1 MMILQ
6 ALLLLLGALMLIPVM
21 VFCVQV
27 AFALPRMKPRAPLQL
42 PAARP
47 AVGVLVPAHN
57 EAGGIT
63 ATLNSILPQLHAGD
77 RLLVVADNCTDDTAG
92 IAWAAGAKVIQRKD
106 AECRGKGYALDYG
119 VRYFEN
125 HPPEVLI
132 IIDADCHVEAGA
144 IDTLASDCILYNR
157 PVQALYLMHAGM
169 KATLKTKVAEF
180 AWTTKNWAR
189 PLGYHR
195 MGLPCQL
202 MGTGMAFPWQMIRQA
217 ELASGHI
224 VEDLK
229 LGLDLAAL
237 GHAPRFCQQAL
248 VSSVFPMN
256 SEGEQSQ
263 RKRWEH
269 GHLGMIFRQ
278 APRQLLTSIRTG
290 NGPLLALVLDMC
302 VPPLALLTM
311 LSGVLG
317 ALACIGWWLSG
328 ESMPWVLAVVP
339 FGLLVFA
346 VLSAWARFGRTIL
359 SFCQLAYAPVYAL
372 AKLPLYL
379 KFLVQRQVEWV
390 RSQRDHS

>member
-6 ALLLLLGALMLIPVM
+6 TLLLFLGALTLIPVL
-21 VFCVQV
+21 VFCMQV

-42 PAARP
+42 PATRP

-63 ATLNSILPQLHAGD
+63 ATLNSILPQLRAGD

-92 IAWAAGAKVIQRKD
+92 IAWAAGAEVIQRED
-106 AECRGKGYALDYG
+106 AERRGKGYALDYG

-125 HPPEVLI
+125 YPPEVLI
-132 IIDADCHVEAGA
+132 VVDADCHVEAGA
-144 IDTLASDCILYNR
+144 IDMLASHCISHSR

-180 AWTTKNWAR
+180 AWATKNWAR

-202 MGTGMAFPWQMIRQA
+202 MGTGMAFPWQLIQQA

-229 LGLDLAAL
+229 LGLDFAAL
-237 GHAPRFCQQAL
+237 GHAPRFCPQAL

-278 APRQLLTSIRTG
+278 APYQLLTSIRTG

-328 ESMPWVLAVVP
+328 ENMPCVLAVVP

-359 SFCQLAYAPVYAL
+359 SFRQLAYAPVYAL